1 MSRPLNDSKGFTLI
15 EMIVTIVVIG
25 ILGVGIAGFI
35 GRTTEGMIDASERGK
50 ISAIAW
56 VVSEKL
62 SRELRLALPNSI
74 QTLSGGSCIEFIPT
88 VAATDYLSVPIL
100 SGASSFEV
108 VPFASY
114 VDASVDTSQDR
125 VAVYSNAVSDVYDL
139 SGSQR
144 VISSLLS
151 SITAG
156 ATAGALTINL
166 QSSHQFVS
174 DSPTK
179 RLFISQDPVMFCF
192 SGGFLYRYFDYG
204 FDSTPDTN
212 KQNVMANGANLGSFA
227 YTDASLTRNAVVNIA
242 YSVTGSNGELQA
254 VNQEV
259 QIRNVP

>member
-1 MSRPLNDSKGFTLI
+1 M
-15 EMIVTIVVIG
+15 
-25 ILGVGIAGFI
+25 
-35 GRTTEGMIDASERGK
+35 
-50 ISAIAW
+50 
-56 VVSEKL
+56 
-62 SRELRLALPNSI
+62 
-74 QTLSGGSCIEFIPT
+74 
-88 VAATDYLSVPIL
+88 
-100 SGASSFEV
+100 
-108 VPFASY
+108 
-114 VDASVDTSQDR
+114 
-125 VAVYSNAVSDVYDL
+125 AVYSNAVSDVYDL

-212 KQNVMANGANLGSFA
+212 KQTVMANGANLGSFA